1 MQGVPRF
8 AEATVRVVEEKHAG
22 WRTPATGRDWVSSFE
37 RYAFPRIGK
46 MPVWEDTSAGPAA
59 TFVFFEDARRGFD
72 AFLGQL
78 WHGADQMRPDV
89 RVIMTLN
96 IMTLILVS

>member
-1 MQGVPRF
+1 MYCWPIKSRSSCD
-8 AEATVRVVEEKHAG
+8 TTRN
-22 WRTPATGRDWVSSFE
+22 RTTH
-37 RYAFPRIGK
+37 
-46 MPVWEDTSAGPAA
+46 A

>member
-1 MQGVPRF
+1 MGVESDPDRL
-8 AEATVRVVEEKHAG
+8 VCCCRGHG
-22 WRTPATGRDWVSSFE
+22 GPL
-37 RYAFPRIGK
+37 
-46 MPVWEDTSAGPAA
+46 AGPGLKLGFWNRHKRYLG
-59 TFVFFEDARRGFD
+59 TSRFSSSKKSCVFFEDARRGFD

>member
-1 MQGVPRF
+1 MYCWPIKSRSSC
-8 AEATVRVVEEKHAG
+8 EHDTN
-22 WRTPATGRDWVSSFE
+22 RTTH
-37 RYAFPRIGK
+37 
-46 MPVWEDTSAGPAA
+46 A

-78 WHGADQMRPDV
+78 WHGANQVRPDV

>member
-1 MQGVPRF
+1 MNTTRN
-8 AEATVRVVEEKHAG
+8 
-22 WRTPATGRDWVSSFE
+22 RTTH
-37 RYAFPRIGK
+37 
-46 MPVWEDTSAGPAA
+46 A

-89 RVIMTLN
+89 RVITEPVNDSETLFGIN
-96 IMTLILVS
+96 

>member
-1 MQGVPRF
+1 MNTTRN
-8 AEATVRVVEEKHAG
+8 
-22 WRTPATGRDWVSSFE
+22 RTTH
-37 RYAFPRIGK
+37 
-46 MPVWEDTSAGPAA
+46 A

-89 RVIMTLN
+89 RVHNDLKHHDPN
-96 IMTLILVS
+96 IGIIRGHVVMISPAARERCPNRCPVA

>member
-1 MQGVPRF
+1 MNTTRN
-8 AEATVRVVEEKHAG
+8 
-22 WRTPATGRDWVSSFE
+22 RTTH
-37 RYAFPRIGK
+37 
-46 MPVWEDTSAGPAA
+46 A

-78 WHGADQMRPDV
+78 WHGANQVRPDV

>member
-1 MQGVPRF
+1 MNTTRN
-8 AEATVRVVEEKHAG
+8 
-22 WRTPATGRDWVSSFE
+22 RTTH
-37 RYAFPRIGK
+37 
-46 MPVWEDTSAGPAA
+46 A

-78 WHGADQMRPDV
+78 WHGANQV
-89 RVIMTLN
+89 RCSMTLN